1 VYGVV
6 AADGNGAQCIVGAL
20 KTRGDGAHS
29 GERILVFGWSLLS
42 FKPAWQGRDNDSLT
56 KSHLCPYKV

>member
-6 AADGNGAQCIVGAL
+6 TGNAYGAQCIVGAL
-20 KTRGDGAHS
+20 KSRGNGTHS

-42 FKPAWQGRDNDSLT
+42 FKPAWQGRDNDSLS